1 LLIIDMVSVIS
12 ILVLLISVVPTAS
25 ALGAGTA
32 RKGLL
37 RDGFGLAGVDGELV
51 RQDSNTA
58 PELWF
63 FRFATDVND
72 GRGRVAAGTSLELL
86 PSSTLEKMIAET
98 ENRLGKGFKLDGRVT
113 KYRGRNFIFPI
124 YFLPLSK
131 TSKPESP
138 SLQEPREQTKEG
150 QPVETPNSVPMKEV
164 PEANLSAESGK
175 KQHKP
180 TIDDPDDELH
190 APQGIVEILNGGR
203 TKALM
208 RRDSE
213 TVKGIPTER
222 ARHPAVK
229 RDFVLVDRTGFLC
242 KQDKGGPVFSF
253 DALGRNIQQASLQLL
268 PCETLERT
276 EQQQSAEL
284 DPVRFKIAGIVTE
297 YKGRH
302 YLLLERAVQAYS
314 HENFDR

>member
-1 LLIIDMVSVIS
+1 MVSVIS

-25 ALGAGTA
+25 AFGAGTA
-32 RKGLL
+32 RKDLL

-51 RQDSNTA
+51 RQDSNAA

-138 SLQEPREQTKEG
+138 SLQEPREQAKEG
-150 QPVETPNSVPMKEV
+150 QPVESPNSVPMKEV
-164 PEANLSAESGK
+164 PEANLSVESGK
-175 KQHKP
+175 RRYKA
-180 TIDDPDDELH
+180 TIGDLDDELH
-190 APQGIVEILNGGR
+190 APQGIIEILNGGQ

-208 RRDSE
+208 RRDSK
-213 TVKGIPTER
+213 TVKGIPAER

-242 KQDKGGPVFSF
+242 KQDNGGPVFSF
-253 DALGRNIQQASLQLL
+253 DALGRNIQEVSLRLL

-276 EQQQSAEL
+276 EQQQSEEV

-297 YKGRH
+297 YKGKH
-302 YLLLERAVQAYS
+302 YLLPERAVQAYN
-314 HENFDR
+314 HENFGR